1 MTPQEAVIAME
12 EFGLTYLDG
21 FQPGTY
27 SQFFS
32 LPQPEEGVTVAV
44 PNSPSR
50 AELAEKF
57 ATFKPSE
64 LIASDPDQVFEVP
77 MPASKQP
84 VQGPPRAV

>member
-1 MTPQEAVIAME
+1 M
-12 EFGLTYLDG
+12 
-21 FQPGTY
+21 
-27 SQFFS
+27 
-32 LPQPEEGVTVAV
+32 AV

-64 LIASDPDQVFEVP
+64 LIASDPDQVFEMP

-84 VQGPPRAV
+84 YKDRQELFELVTGGGSGVSYVTAPPSNAFDDCGGS